1 MHKKVINQPTVKTV
15 DSKKKI
21 STLGFG
27 SWGLGSDS
35 YGRINKNDS
44 LKILNFATKK
54 GINFIDTSNVYG
66 KGLAEERIGE
76 FLSKNF
82 LLRPKLFIATKCG
95 MLNNSSLSFSEK
107 HDFNINN
114 IEQSIKKSLIRL
126 RINYIDLIQLH
137 SPPIKILKNKKK
149 INQILKLFTK
159 LKKIGVVKN
168 FGVSVKSPQDALIII
183 KKYKQFNFIQL
194 NFSLVDQRALEYGVL
209 DAAYKNKVSIIAR
222 TPLAFGY
229 LTGKVRVKKN
239 DHRKKWGI
247 KQANI
252 WTKGRLKFSREKKKK
267 KLSPTSLALLFATYH
282 PAIKTVI
289 PGMMKIKQVKDN
301 IKFLKTKKLGKKE
314 IEKLFIVYKSNKWI
328 V

>member
-1 MHKKVINQPTVKTV
+1 M
-15 DSKKKI
+15 
-21 STLGFG
+21 
-27 SWGLGSDS
+27 
-35 YGRINKNDS
+35 
-44 LKILNFATKK
+44 
-54 GINFIDTSNVYG
+54 
-66 KGLAEERIGE
+66 
-76 FLSKNF
+76 
-82 LLRPKLFIATKCG
+82 
-95 MLNNSSLSFSEK
+95 
-107 HDFNINN
+107 
-114 IEQSIKKSLIRL
+114 
-126 RINYIDLIQLH
+126 
-137 SPPIKILKNKKK
+137 ILKNKKK

-252 WTKGRLKFSREKKKK
+252 WTKGRLKFSRAINRK

-289 PGMMKIKQVKDN
+289 PGMMKIKQVKMLN
-301 IKFLKTKKLGKKE
+301 CRTKRKTWKKRNRKIIRLRE
-314 IEKLFIVYKSNKWI
+314 QQVDSLNLFYFNSCSNLLRETSRLSFCFQL

>member
-1 MHKKVINQPTVKTV
+1 MIFKENS
-15 DSKKKI
+15 SKKKI

-126 RINYIDLIQLH
+126 RINYIDLYSYIHHQ
-137 SPPIKILKNKKK
+137 S
-149 INQILKLFTK
+149 
-159 LKKIGVVKN
+159 
-168 FGVSVKSPQDALIII
+168 
-183 KKYKQFNFIQL
+183 KYL
-194 NFSLVDQRALEYGVL
+194 
-209 DAAYKNKVSIIAR
+209 
-222 TPLAFGY
+222 
-229 LTGKVRVKKN
+229 
-239 DHRKKWGI
+239 
-247 KQANI
+247 
-252 WTKGRLKFSREKKKK
+252 
-267 KLSPTSLALLFATYH
+267 
-282 PAIKTVI
+282 
-289 PGMMKIKQVKDN
+289 KIKRKL
-301 IKFLKTKKLGKKE
+301 IK
-314 IEKLFIVYKSNKWI
+314 Y
-328 V
+328 

>member
-1 MHKKVINQPTVKTV
+1 MIFKENS
-15 DSKKKI
+15 SKKKI

-114 IEQSIKKSLIRL
+114 IERSIKKSLIRL

-252 WTKGRLKFSREKKKK
+252 WTKGRLKFSRAINRK